1 MSCQKKKTME
11 IFNKPDPKDHK
22 IKMLEQM
29 LDKLTRQTNVMA
41 QRIQFLERENNR
53 RKMDINQAANRKG

>member
-1 MSCQKKKTME
+1 ME

-53 RKMDINQAANRKG
+53 RKMDINQAAQRKG